1 MQPIA
6 HIAMQERRLNTTLA
20 DRICIPCELLT
31 LHLLLRLHELRTFR
45 LSPFRRWSALRP
57 ALVTMSELQIGEPER
72 VAVLLQ
78 LPQTLGP
85 FDG

>member
-1 MQPIA
+1 MT
-6 HIAMQERRLNTTLA
+6 HIATQERRLNTTLEHG
-20 DRICIPCELLT
+20 IYIPGALVT
-31 LHLLLRLHELRTFR
+31 LHLLLRLDELRLPR
-45 LSPFRRWSALRP
+45 LSPFRRWSALRS

-78 LPQTLGP
+78 LPQTLGL

>member
-1 MQPIA
+1 MT
-6 HIAMQERRLNTTLA
+6 HIATQERRLNTTLA
-20 DRICIPCELLT
+20 DRICITCELLA
-31 LHLLLRLHELRTFR
+31 LHLLLRLDELRMFR
-45 LSPFRRWSALRP
+45 LSPFQRWSALRS

-78 LPQTLGP
+78 LPQTLGL